1 MFEECAM
8 YITEITERLVLLKRE
23 LADLKEMNR
32 RYQNRSEHT
41 PMDRAAYQ
49 SRELRLTGI
58 KDELAFM
65 MRRAA

>member
-1 MFEECAM
+1 M
-8 YITEITERLVLLKRE
+8 YIREVTERLALLKRE
-23 LADLKEMNR
+23 LADLNDMNR
-32 RYQNRSEHT
+32 RYWSRSEHS
-41 PMDRAAYQ
+41 PKDRAAYQ

>member
-1 MFEECAM
+1 MFEECAI
-8 YITEITERLVLLKRE
+8 YIKEITERLVLLKRE

-32 RYQNRSEHT
+32 RYQSRSEHT

>member
-1 MFEECAM
+1 M
-8 YITEITERLVLLKRE
+8 YIAEITERLILLKRE

-32 RYQNRSEHT
+32 RYRNRSDHT
-41 PMDRAAYQ
+41 PTDRAAYQ